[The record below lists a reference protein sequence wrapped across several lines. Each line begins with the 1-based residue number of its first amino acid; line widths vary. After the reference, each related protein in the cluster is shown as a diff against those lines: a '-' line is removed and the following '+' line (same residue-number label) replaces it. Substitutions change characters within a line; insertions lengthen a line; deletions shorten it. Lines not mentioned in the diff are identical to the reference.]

1 MTATTHASFGENTEG
16 LEVAKA
22 FGENIRG
29 KTILVTGVNR
39 AGVGFTTAQAFAS
52 QAPARVIISGRT
64 PSKLQESIDALK
76 QDYPDVEYRT
86 LQMDLASQKGVRAAA
101 AELLSWSDVPAVDI
115 VVNNAGIMNLPE
127 RTINEDG
134 LEMTWATN
142 HLGHFLFTCLIMP
155 KILKAAGQNP
165 KGATRIINVTS
176 GSPIMAVPRFSDVNF
191 ETVNK
196 DLPEEEQPMYQLL
209 EAWGYTDTQNKAY
222 VGIEAYNQSKV
233 ANVLFSVGLN
243 HRLFERHG
251 ILSLAVHPGVLKTE
265 LSRAAVPEVTA
276 AIKKMFEQKVF
287 TWRSQGA
294 GASTSLTAATD
305 PKLSLPVT
313 DPGREDGKENVGV
326 FLMDCQITDKARA
339 PSTSSANAEKLWEI
353 SEGYVKEKFAW

>member
-1 MTATTHASFGENTEG
+1 
-16 LEVAKA
+16 
-22 FGENIRG
+22 
-29 KTILVTGVNR
+29 
-39 AGVGFTTAQAFAS
+39 
-52 QAPARVIISGRT
+52 
-64 PSKLQESIDALK
+64 
-76 QDYPDVEYRT
+76 
-86 LQMDLASQKGVRAAA
+86 
-101 AELLSWSDVPAVDI
+101 
-115 VVNNAGIMNLPE
+115 
-127 RTINEDG
+127 
-134 LEMTWATN
+134 
-142 HLGHFLFTCLIMP
+142 MP